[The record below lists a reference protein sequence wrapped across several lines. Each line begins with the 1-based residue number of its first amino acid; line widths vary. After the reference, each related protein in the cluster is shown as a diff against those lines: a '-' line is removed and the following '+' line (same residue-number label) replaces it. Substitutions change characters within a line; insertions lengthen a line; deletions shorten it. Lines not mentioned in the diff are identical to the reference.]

1 MIGIISLLIP
11 PFVCVCIREKIVQK
25 EETALGRM
33 LHYAI
38 SLLAHNFVMMLILCY
53 GFDSR
58 DNLFGKLN
66 QYNEFALKYMSLS
79 MVLAVAEP
87 FAERFVRKKVAVT
100 VKWNRRAGLL
110 DFIFRKRVVGI
121 YAAVLFLLNLARIFD
136 NNFWGD
142 EAYSLNL
149 IQRTV
154 PEIIKGTASDV
165 HPPLYYMF
173 LRLAHLLFGNQGWAY
188 HLVSLIPCGIII
200 LFAMTAFW
208 KKFGAEAAAILI
220 TLACLSGNAVAYNME
235 VRMYSWGALFVLLCF
250 YELYCILQRERIL
263 HYALFVASS
272 LAAAYTHY
280 YCLLSVAFFYAALL
294 FLALFRRRV
303 SLAKAMAS
311 SLCMAAG
318 YLPWFVVLLKTMER
332 IEGNY
337 WITTIPTVKESLRYL
352 FSNQFK
358 PAAWGAL
365 LLGGARW
372 SCMKPAY

>member
-173 LRLAHLLFGNQGWAY
+173 LRLAYLLFGNQGWAY
-188 HLVSLIPCGIII
+188 HLVSLIPCGII
-200 LFAMTAFW
+200 
-208 KKFGAEAAAILI
+208 
-220 TLACLSGNAVAYNME
+220 
-235 VRMYSWGALFVLLCF
+235 
-250 YELYCILQRERIL
+250 
-263 HYALFVASS
+263 
-272 LAAAYTHY
+272 
-280 YCLLSVAFFYAALL
+280 
-294 FLALFRRRV
+294 
-303 SLAKAMAS
+303 
-311 SLCMAAG
+311 
-318 YLPWFVVLLKTMER
+318 
-332 IEGNY
+332 
-337 WITTIPTVKESLRYL
+337 
-352 FSNQFK
+352 
-358 PAAWGAL
+358 
-365 LLGGARW
+365 
-372 SCMKPAY
+372 